1 MPTSYHNLDT
11 VYETDEEEFGGDT
24 HQLMSVEQAVEYET
38 DEDEFDGGAEPS
50 ILPGGSRPDTTLAVP
65 AMGRQAALDTRPEV
79 LNSVIHQSTA
89 TFAPVMTVK
98 KSRVKRMNVKWTGY
112 FLGYFSLWWNRME
125 REARRDKEERVKEE
139 MRHGHE
145 RRLRLMLDIG
155 PGTRVDMADDNTTN
169 EMNFGNDCAKDGQ
182 LGLLQDD
189 FYKNEDLQDKFHH
202 L

>member
-1 MPTSYHNLDT
+1 MVLIFVVPQFPSLASGGMPPVPPT
-11 VYETDEEEFGGDT
+11 
-24 HQLMSVEQAVEYET
+24 
-38 DEDEFDGGAEPS
+38 
-50 ILPGGSRPDTTLAVP
+50 ILVSMDI
-65 AMGRQAALDTRPEV
+65 RPEV

-98 KSRVKRMNVKWTGY
+98 KSRVKRMNVKGTGY

-155 PGTRVDMADDNTTN
+155 PGTRVDMADDTTTN
-169 EMNFGNDCAKDGQ
+169 
-182 LGLLQDD
+182 
-189 FYKNEDLQDKFHH
+189 
-202 L
+202 